1 MSHIYKFISGR
12 VSYILELLEVMNQ
25 AIFAWSLMTTDRDL
39 HLSLHVDLFSLKSE
53 NLQEL
58 LTDT

>member
-1 MSHIYKFISGR
+1 MSNIYKFISGR
-12 VSYILELLEVMNQ
+12 VSNILKLLEVNQ
-25 AIFAWSLMTTDRDL
+25 AIFAWSLMTTYRDL

-53 NLQEL
+53 DLQEL

>member
-12 VSYILELLEVMNQ
+12 VSYILGVMNQ